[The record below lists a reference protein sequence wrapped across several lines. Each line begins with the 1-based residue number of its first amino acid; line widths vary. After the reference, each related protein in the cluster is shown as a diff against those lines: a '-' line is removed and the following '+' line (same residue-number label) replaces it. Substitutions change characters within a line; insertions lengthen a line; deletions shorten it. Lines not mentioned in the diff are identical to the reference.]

1 MKRAFRYAIV
11 DRKIY
16 LSASAR
22 NAGEIAF
29 GRPSGLNLARPL
41 DRNKEPER
49 PSPARAKKS

>member
-1 MKRAFRYAIV
+1 MKRTFRYAIV

-29 GRPSGLNLARPL
+29 GRPSGLNLARPA
-41 DRNKEPER
+41 DRGEAER
-49 PSPARAKKS
+49 ASPPRAKKS